1 MKIKPALTLILIS
14 FAFFACKPKEEPKPA
29 QATDFISPK
38 AFGIINFN
46 LKSIDSTT
54 GAKQFINDKLGKNKE
69 FKILNELQ
77 IPFSE
82 FSNITTCLSQ
92 HEFYILTLKTPLD
105 FDTLFEK
112 FLKAK
117 SPKYNGERLLFE
129 GENVYRLTRKDESR
143 FCSQVAPNIIL
154 IGQQNDLLNSL
165 SSKAIQTNPLIEKI
179 DFTLPFSLHIQQSE
193 LLPPQLKDI
202 KVLSG
207 HAQYKDTLDINFEGH
222 FHNEQ
227 ATSGAQNMLRTLI
240 GFTPLPD
247 QMRKSLKFEQ
257 NSTELKI
264 SAQVSDQEIA
274 ELLKEEMKND
284 K

>member
-14 FAFFACKPKEEPKPA
+14 FAFFACKPKEEPKLA

-46 LKSIDSTT
+46 LQSIDSTI

-92 HEFYILTLKTPLD
+92 HEFYILTLKTPIKLD
-105 FDTLFEK
+105 SLFEK
-112 FLKAK
+112 FLKNK

-129 GENVYRLTRKDESR
+129 DKNVYRLTRKDESR
-143 FCSQVAPNIIL
+143 FCSQVTPNIIL

-165 SSKAIQTNPLIEKI
+165 ISKAIQTNPIIDKI
-179 DFTLPFSLHIQQSE
+179 DFTLPFSLLIQQSE
-193 LLPPQLKDI
+193 LLPPQLKDV
-202 KVLSG
+202 KELSG
-207 HAQYKDTLDINFEGH
+207 QAQYKDTLDINFEGQ
-222 FHNEQ
+222 FNNEQ

-264 SAQVSDQEIA
+264 SAQVSDQDIA
-274 ELLKEEMKND
+274 ELLKEEMKKD

>member
-1 MKIKPALTLILIS
+1 MKIKPATTLILIALT
-14 FAFFACKPKEEPKPA
+14 FCACKPKEATKPA

-54 GAKQFINDKLGKNKE
+54 GAKQFLHDKLGKNKE

-77 IPFSE
+77 IPFSD

-92 HEFYILTLKTPLD
+92 HEFYILTLKAPLELD
-105 FDTLFEK
+105 RLFEK

-129 GENVYRLTRKDESR
+129 DKNVYRLTRKDESR
-143 FCSQVAPNIIL
+143 FCAQVSPKIIL

-165 SSKAIQTNPLIEKI
+165 SSKAVSSNPIVDKI
-179 DFTLPFSLHIQQSE
+179 DFALPFSLLIKQSE

-202 KVLSG
+202 KELSG
-207 HAQYKDTLDINFEGH
+207 QAQYKDTLDINFEGQ
-222 FHNEQ
+222 FNNEQ

-274 ELLKEEMKND
+274 ELLKEEMKKD